1 MNKSRR
7 KRLEEAQTLMDQA
20 KSIIEECQ
28 GEEQDA
34 YVLGVGEPVAEFTG
48 RVVAIIHR
56 FDDIEEKWVVAPDGA
71 SFTKD
76 EIMRKVAFQEQF
88 FHTEIRMS

>member
-34 YVLGVGEPVAEFTG
+34 YDNLPESLQDGEKGSAMSDAIDIMG
-48 RVVAIIHR
+48 DVVDSLEEDIGNLDNAINC
-56 FDDIEEKWVVAPDGA
+56 
-71 SFTKD
+71 
-76 EIMRKVAFQEQF
+76 
-88 FHTEIRMS
+88 